1 MERWWR
7 DETSPKKENVDCKLS
22 TKKFSSFLV
31 LSLTNNC
38 NYIYTRE
45 ITESELQQNPQSAE
59 TIILFP
65 AKKISKIFCNILLY
79 AVGLV
84 TYLE

>member
-1 MERWWR
+1 MEGR
-7 DETSPKKENVDCKLS
+7 SVSKKKKMIDCKSS

-38 NYIYTRE
+38 NYIYSRE
-45 ITESELQQNPQSAE
+45 ITESELQPNPKSAE
-59 TIILFP
+59 TIILSP
-65 AKKISKIFCNILLY
+65 AKKISKFFCNILLY